1 MCNKRSGQCRC
12 YREVTGRT
20 CDTCAMEGY
29 YGPINRRCRMCN
41 CHPNNTEECVKVS
54 AWWYT
59 LQCHVITFYYRG
71 LAAVNVAEGGVV
83 LHVMNVSL

>member
-1 MCNKRSGQCRC
+1 MCNRQSGQCRC
-12 YREVTGRT
+12 AREIIGRT

-54 AWWYT
+54 GLMQSNET
-59 LQCHVITFYYRG
+59 SCNNVIS
-71 LAAVNVAEGGVV
+71 VIEDWPV
-83 LHVMNVSL
+83 